1 MDIVKT
7 NFIIAGLWVLLAVP
21 ASVLS
26 AVFKRKRSDSEVARG
41 LYRLGFLSWVAW
53 LSAGA
58 FALQAGLIAVTTT
71 SASSSGDI
79 LPLWTLFGLVGLVF
93 QRSRLNNV
101 GYSGWW
107 TLLTFGSLVLG
118 GALTVF
124 FKVGVTPLEQQLA
137 KWSTIVGCFPLV
149 IFWIMLL
156 FAPANYRF
164 TRRVDPTFFVGFA
177 FGILW
182 LIIISLSWG
191 ENELL
196 KMQTGSPTGLMAT
209 AVRSALAL
217 FQTRQQTIPVEPPR
231 YSSATASEQ
240 PAELKRRHEI
250 ASNDIKSVANWPK
263 ANIYGE
269 VLVPSPSTLEPINAG
284 IEQIPLEARKHIYSD
299 LTWAGRCQDLTILVR
314 RVAFQSGLN
323 PAPSISLAP
332 MLEYSRKLAGPRA
345 FNIDEIMPLA
355 QFDPTAVFGRSCAI
369 TNDNQRLQID
379 AICWNS
385 GDVKWIVLV
394 TSFRQSEDERG
405 RAIIDSLRKF

>member
-7 NFIIAGLWVLLAVP
+7 NLIIAGLWVLLAAP

-58 FALQAGLIAVTTT
+58 FALQAGVIAVTTT

-107 TLLTFGSLVLG
+107 TLLTFGSFVLG
-118 GALTVF
+118 GALTVY
-124 FKVGVTPLEQQLA
+124 FKVGVNPLEQQLA

-156 FAPANYRF
+156 FAPANYRS

-196 KMQTGSPTGLMAT
+196 KMQTASPGGLMAT
-209 AVRSALAL
+209 AVRSTIAL
-217 FQTRQQTIPVEPPR
+217 FQTRQHTIQPPR

-269 VLVPSPSTLEPINAG
+269 VLVPFPSTLEPMNSG
-284 IEQIPLEARKHIYSD
+284 IEQIPLEARKYIYSFK
-299 LTWAGRCQDLTILVR
+299 TWAGGCQDLTILVR
-314 RVAFQSGLN
+314 RVASGLN
-323 PAPSISLAP
+323 QAPSISLAG
-332 MLEYSRKLAGPRA
+332 MLESVRKLAGPRA
-345 FNIDEIMPLA
+345 FKIDEIMPLA
-355 QFDPTAVFGRSCAI
+355 QFDPTAVFGRSWAI
-369 TNDNQRLQID
+369 TNDNRRLQID

-394 TSFRQSEDERG
+394 TSRRQSEDERG